1 MQYLIDLD
9 DLLHHGLR
17 HRVVVLAV
25 LGPLHCLC
33 ESKYSLQ
40 VGLEDEP
47 LPEGDGVELSHPV
60 ISSSVLF
67 LLDVLEDDDLAEV
80 VGLLA
85 HHCLADEEVEQLVA
99 PLQLLEDERTALVDV
114 DSADQLEHPHL
125 EHNLHLQDGL
135 YRLLLGKVV
144 VCLQEGEE
152 VLLAQG
158 LLYMV
163 SNGVDGLAEVVVE
176 EDNRIQGVDVVEVGL
191 ELALQQEAGIKLEL
205 LPVFEPEKLLEAVV
219 VEDVDEEL
227 LQVGLDGLAVVA
239 EQREQQ
245 FRVVL
250 GVFVELP
257 QRIIVV

>member
-1 MQYLIDLD
+1 
-9 DLLHHGLR
+9 
-17 HRVVVLAV
+17 V
-25 LGPLHCLC
+25 
-33 ESKYSLQ
+33 
-40 VGLEDEP
+40 
-47 LPEGDGVELSHPV
+47 
-60 ISSSVLF
+60 
-67 LLDVLEDDDLAEV
+67 
-80 VGLLA
+80 
-85 HHCLADEEVEQLVA
+85 
-99 PLQLLEDERTALVDV
+99 
-114 DSADQLEHPHL
+114 
-125 EHNLHLQDGL
+125 
-135 YRLLLGKVV
+135 
-144 VCLQEGEE
+144 
-152 VLLAQG
+152 
-158 LLYMV
+158 V